1 MCDDSTS
8 AAHGVEKI
16 SAHPLD
22 PERAT
27 HTLAGGENGF
37 QKLLRFSKDH
47 SDDFW
52 CQVAS
57 EFEWIK
63 PWDTVRKGE
72 MPSFE
77 FFSGGIMNPCTNLLD
92 RHVDSGGS
100 RMALIWEG
108 EDGISIYLTYEMLLG
123 EVCRFANVLKSLGV
137 GRGDA
142 VAIFLPNVPE
152 CLVAILACFR
162 LGAIYNTVFS
172 GFSVPAL
179 TDRLVAFAPKV
190 VITADSALRRGKKV
204 PLKAKVDDC
213 LKALETGCKVI
224 VIQRTGDEI
233 TMVPGR
239 DLWWHIAM
247 ASAAAMCPAEPLEAN
262 EPGLVFY
269 TSGTSGKP
277 KGVVHSGAGFII
289 NNYIHA
295 KYQLDLHPK
304 DVLWCTADI
313 GWLTMHIWGI
323 AGALA
328 NGATTIFT
336 EGALDFPEPHRFFR
350 LLDKHRVTKVFTS
363 PSAIRMLMRCD
374 DTWQRGFDVGSL
386 EVIGLV
392 GEPLNPEAWEWM
404 HSTLGKRNIY
414 INNTW
419 GQTELAGCPLAGA
432 AWLTPMKPASC
443 GKEFLGN
450 SVDIV
455 DDEGNPVG
463 DGVKGNLVLR
473 KPFPMMIRTLWK
485 DHERYLKE
493 YFRQVP
499 GCYFSY
505 DAAVRDEDGYFWVL
519 GRLDDVINVA
529 GHRLSTME
537 IENAILTCDDI
548 SEVAVVGCPDHIKGL
563 VPAAFVIPRSRKVD
577 HPALYKRILHAVEI
591 EISKIALPERIY
603 VVDDLPKT
611 ASGKIMRR
619 LLRDLVTTGEVQ
631 GDVSGL
637 EDMSAVEKVREAVQR
652 PCDRPTNS
660 T

>member
-1 MCDDSTS
+1 MFDDSTP
-8 AAHGVEKI
+8 AAQRVEKI
-16 SAHPLD
+16 SAYPLD
-22 PERAT
+22 AERAART
-27 HTLAGGENGF
+27 FAGGERAF
-37 QKLLRFSKDH
+37 QKLLQFSKEH
-47 SDDFW
+47 SDEFW
-52 CQVAS
+52 AQIAS
-57 EFEWIK
+57 EFEWIR
-63 PWDTVRKGE
+63 PWNAVRKGE
-72 MPSFE
+72 MPCVE
-77 FFSGGIMNPCTNLLD
+77 FFSGGIMNPCINLLD
-92 RHVDSGGS
+92 RHVRRGNGT
-100 RMALIWEG
+100 RLALIWEG
-108 EDGISIYLTYEMLLG
+108 EDGGSTFLTYKMLL
-123 EVCRFANVLKSLGV
+123 EDVCRFGNVLKSLGV
-137 GRGDA
+137 RRGDA
-142 VAIFLPNVPE
+142 VAIFLPNIAE
-152 CLVAILACFR
+152 CLIAILACFR

-179 TDRLVAFAPKV
+179 LDRLVAFDPKV

-213 LKALETGCKVI
+213 LKTLQNGCRV
-224 VIQRTGDEI
+224 VVARRTGDDV

-239 DLWWHIAM
+239 DLWWHDAM
-247 ASAAAMCPAEPLEAN
+247 ASASTDCPAEPLEAN

-289 NNYIHA
+289 NNYVHA
-295 KYQLDLHPK
+295 KYQMDHHPE
-304 DVLWCTADI
+304 DILWCTADI

-323 AGALA
+323 AGALT
-328 NGATTIFT
+328 NGATTIFA
-336 EGALDFPEPHRFFR
+336 EGALDFPEPHRCFC
-350 LLDKHRVTKVFTS
+350 LLNKHRVTKVFTS
-363 PSAIRMLMRCD
+363 PSAIRMLMRCGVS
-374 DTWQRGFDVGSL
+374 WQRQFDVSSL

-404 HSTLGKRNIY
+404 YSTLGKKKIY

-432 AWLTPMKPASC
+432 AWLTPMKPTSC
-443 GKEFLGN
+443 GIEFLGN

-455 DDEGNPVG
+455 DDNGNPVG

-493 YFRQVP
+493 YFRQIP

-548 SEVAVVGCPDHIKGL
+548 SEAAVVGCPDPIKGL
-563 VPAAFVIPRSRKVD
+563 VPAVFVLPKFKGVDNSSLRK
-577 HPALYKRILHAVEI
+577 AIRYAVET
-591 EISKIALPERIY
+591 EIGKIALPEWIY
-603 VVDDLPKT
+603 VVAALPKT

-619 LLRDLVTTGEVQ
+619 LLRDLVTTGEIQ
-631 GDVSGL
+631 GDISGL
-637 EDMSAVEKVREAVQR
+637 EDLSAVEKVRSAVQY
-652 PCDRPTNS
+652 PL
-660 T
+660 

>member
-1 MCDDSTS
+1 MFDDSTPD
-8 AAHGVEKI
+8 AHRVEGI
-16 SAHPLD
+16 SAYPLD
-22 PERAT
+22 RERAAR
-27 HTLAGGENGF
+27 TLARGAGAF
-37 QKLLRFSKDH
+37 QQQLQFSKDH
-47 SDDFW
+47 SDEFW
-52 CQVAS
+52 AQVAS

-63 PWDTVRKGE
+63 AWDTVQKGE

-92 RHVDSGGS
+92 RHVRSGRG
-100 RMALIWEG
+100 RRWALIWEG
-108 EDGISIYLTYEMLLG
+108 EDGASISLTYKMLLD
-123 EVCRFANVLKSLGV
+123 EVCRFGNVLKSLGV
-137 GRGDA
+137 NRGDA
-142 VAIFLPNVPE
+142 VAIFLPNVAE
-152 CLVAILACFR
+152 CLIAILACYR

-172 GFSVPAL
+172 GFSIPAL
-179 TDRLVAFAPKV
+179 TDRLVAFDPKV

-213 LKALETGCKVI
+213 LKTLQNGCKII
-224 VIQRTGDEI
+224 VVHRTGDDV

-239 DLWWHIAM
+239 DLWWHDAM
-247 ASAAAMCPAEPLEAN
+247 ASASTDCPAEPLEAN

-295 KYQLDLHPK
+295 KYQMDHHPD

-323 AGALA
+323 AGALT
-328 NGATTIFT
+328 NGATTIFA
-336 EGALDFPEPHRFFR
+336 EGALDFPEPHRFFC
-350 LLDKHRVTKVFTS
+350 LLNKHRVTKVFTS

-374 DTWQRGFDVGSL
+374 DGWRRQFDVSSL
-386 EVIGLV
+386 DVIGLV

-404 HSTLGKRNIY
+404 HSTLGNKKIY

-432 AWLTPMKPASC
+432 AWLTPMKPGSC
-443 GKEFLGN
+443 GIEFLGN

-455 DDEGNPVG
+455 DDDGNPVG
-463 DGVKGNLVLR
+463 NGVKGNLVLR
-473 KPFPMMIRTLWK
+473 KPFPAMIRTLWK

-499 GCYFSY
+499 GSYFSY

-548 SEVAVVGCPDHIKGL
+548 SEAAVVGCPNPIRGL
-563 VPAAFVIPRSRKVD
+563 VPATFVLPKYRNADRCTLKRK
-577 HPALYKRILHAVEI
+577 ILHAVET

-603 VVDDLPKT
+603 VVDALPKT

-619 LLRDLVTTGEVQ
+619 LLRDLMTTGQVQ

-637 EDMSAVEKVREAVQR
+637 EDVSAVEKVRNALQS
-652 PCDRPTNS
+652 PL
-660 T
+660 

>member
-1 MCDDSTS
+1 MFDDSTP
-8 AAHGVEKI
+8 AAHRVENI
-16 SAHPLD
+16 TAYPLD
-22 PERAT
+22 PEWAART
-27 HTLAGGENGF
+27 FAGGEGAF
-37 QKLLRFSKDH
+37 KKLLQFSKDH
-47 SDDFW
+47 SDEFW
-52 CQVAS
+52 AQVAS

-77 FFSGGIMNPCTNLLD
+77 FFSGGIMNPCINLLD
-92 RHVDSGGS
+92 RHVESGKGS
-100 RMALIWEG
+100 RLALIWEG
-108 EDGISIYLTYEMLLG
+108 EDGESISLTYKMLLD
-123 EVCRFANVLKSLGV
+123 EVCRFGNVLKSLGV
-137 GRGDA
+137 KRGDA
-142 VAIFLPNVPE
+142 VAIFLPNIAE
-152 CLVAILACFR
+152 CLIAILACFR

-172 GFSVPAL
+172 GFSFPAL
-179 TDRLVAFAPKV
+179 TDRLVAFEPKV

-204 PLKAKVDDC
+204 PLKSKVDDA
-213 LKALETGCKVI
+213 LKMLQNGCKVVVVHRI
-224 VIQRTGDEI
+224 GDDV
-233 TMVPGR
+233 TMVLGR
-239 DLWWHIAM
+239 DLWWHDAI
-247 ASAAAMCPAEPLEAN
+247 ASASTDCPAEPLEAN

-295 KYQLDLHPK
+295 KYQMDHHPG

-323 AGALA
+323 AGALT
-328 NGATTIFT
+328 NGATTIFA
-336 EGALDFPEPHRFFR
+336 EGALDYPEPHRFFS
-350 LLDKHRVTKVFTS
+350 LLNKHRVTKVFTS
-363 PSAIRMLMRCD
+363 PTTIRMLMRCD
-374 DTWQRGFDVGSL
+374 DSWHRQFDVSRL
-386 EVIGLV
+386 QVIGLV

-404 HSTLGKRNIY
+404 YSKLGNKKIY

-443 GKEFLGN
+443 GIEFLGN

-455 DDEGNPVG
+455 DDDGNPVSA
-463 DGVKGNLVLR
+463 GVRGNLVLR

-485 DHERYLKE
+485 DHQRYLKE

-505 DAAVRDEDGYFWVL
+505 DAAIRDEDGYFWVL

-537 IENAILTCDDI
+537 IENAILTCEDI
-548 SEVAVVGCPDHIKGL
+548 SEAAVVGCPDPIKGL
-563 VPAAFVIPRSRKVD
+563 VPAAFLLPKSKNVD
-577 HPALYKRILHAVEI
+577 NSSLSNAALHAVET
-591 EISKIALPERIY
+591 EIGKIALPERIY
-603 VVDDLPKT
+603 VVAALPKT

-637 EDMSAVEKVREAVQR
+637 EDASAVEKVRSAVQY
-652 PCDRPTNS
+652 PL
-660 T
+660 

>member
-1 MCDDSTS
+1 MFNDSTP
-8 AAHGVEKI
+8 ATHGVEKI

-22 PERAT
+22 PERAA
-27 HTLAGGENGF
+27 HTLAGGEGAF
-37 QKLLRFSKDH
+37 QKLLQFSKDH
-47 SDDFW
+47 SDEFW
-52 CQVAS
+52 AQVAS

-72 MPSFE
+72 MPSLE
-77 FFSGGIMNPCTNLLD
+77 FFSGGIMNPCINLLD
-92 RHVDSGGS
+92 RHVRSGNGG
-100 RMALIWEG
+100 RLALIWEG
-108 EDGISIYLTYEMLLG
+108 EDGASISLTYKLLLD
-123 EVCRFANVLKSLGV
+123 EVCRFGNVLKSLGIK
-137 GRGDA
+137 RGDA
-142 VAIFLPNVPE
+142 VAIFLPNVAE
-152 CLVAILACFR
+152 CLIAILACFR

-172 GFSVPAL
+172 GFSIPAL
-179 TDRLVAFAPKV
+179 TDRIVAFDPKV

-204 PLKAKVDDC
+204 LLKAKMDDC
-213 LKALETGCKVI
+213 LKTLQNGCKVI
-224 VIQRTGDEI
+224 VVQRTGDDVP
-233 TMVPGR
+233 MVLGR
-239 DLWWHIAM
+239 DLWWHEAM
-247 ASAAAMCPAEPLEAN
+247 ASASIDCPAEPLEAN

-277 KGVVHSGAGFII
+277 KGVVHSGVGFII

-295 KYQLDLHPK
+295 KYQMDHQPN

-323 AGALA
+323 AGALTH
-328 NGATTIFT
+328 GATTIFA
-336 EGALDFPEPHRFFR
+336 EGALDFPEPHRFFC
-350 LLDKHRVTKVFTS
+350 LLNKHRVTKVFTS
-363 PSAIRMLMRCD
+363 PSTIRMLMRCD
-374 DTWQRGFDVGSL
+374 DKWQRQFDVSSL

-404 HSTLGKRNIY
+404 HSTLGNNKIY

-443 GKEFLGN
+443 GIEFLGN

-455 DDEGNPVG
+455 DDDGNPVG

-473 KPFPMMIRTLWK
+473 RPFPMMIRTLWK

-499 GCYFSY
+499 GCYFTY

-548 SEVAVVGCPDHIKGL
+548 SEAAVVGCPDPIKGL
-563 VPAAFVIPRSRKVD
+563 VPAAFVLPKLKNVD
-577 HPALYKRILHAVEI
+577 SSSLRTEILRAVET

-603 VVDDLPKT
+603 VVAALPKT

-637 EDMSAVEKVREAVQR
+637 EDVSAVEKVRKAVQ
-652 PCDRPTNS
+652 S
-660 T
+660 E